1 MKLALME
8 FGLGGAGALVRVSCE
23 TQGMTW
29 PSILFL
35 PEHHYDYRI
44 WDDIPASLGGNGQVV
59 LYDQHEPM
67 PWAELAGPVFLGAVR
82 RLAPDQCF
90 DVVAAAGEAARLAF
104 SVASAGLAKGVVFFQ
119 PSPDRH
125 LEEAMVDL
133 PAYDPL
139 EAAGWIAPVLEA
151 LHEPDP
157 ARRREMVVEAWRDRY
172 GPHLAAGDLELACQV
187 IGDHTEELL
196 ATAKDVAANAEA
208 GEDMSWPSPPWI
220 DRLGEI
226 DIPVTVVVSK
236 LALGMGRAVAR
247 RAREGQVIEAQAHT
261 DLVWLEDRAAAVT
274 ALRHMLDR
282 HS

>member
-1 MKLALME
+1 
-8 FGLGGAGALVRVSCE
+8 
-23 TQGMTW
+23 MTW

-44 WDDIPASLGGNGQVV
+44 WDGIPSSLGGHGQAV

-67 PWAELAGPVFLGAVR
+67 PWAELAGPVFLGVVR
-82 RLAPDQCF
+82 RLAPDQRF

-104 SVASAGLAKGVVFFQ
+104 SVASGGLARGMVLFQ

-133 PAYDPL
+133 PPHEPF
-139 EAAGWIAPVLEA
+139 EAAAWMMPVFEA

-157 ARRREMVVEAWRDRY
+157 GRRRELVIEAWRDRY

-196 ATAKDVAANAEA
+196 AATRDVVANAEA
-208 GEDMSWPSPPWI
+208 GEDVAWPSEPWI

-226 DIPVTVVVSK
+226 DIPVTAVVSK
-236 LALGMGRAVAR
+236 LALGLGRAVAR
-247 RAREGQVIEAQAHT
+247 RARKGQVIEAQADT
-261 DLVWLEDRAAAVT
+261 DLVWLEDRATAIT

-282 HS
+282 PS